1 MEQQQ
6 VFTINFTP
14 AGIQAVVDVLR
25 KLPNES
31 NLYPLLKDIEQQ
43 AVNQM
48 KKEEVKEGT
57 IEEPQELLR

>member
-6 VFTINFTP
+6 IFTINFTLS
-14 AGIQAVVDVLR
+14 GLQAIVDVLR

-43 AVNQM
+43 AIDQV
-48 KKEEVKEGT
+48 KDKEEAVKEE
-57 IEEPQELLR
+57 INEDPLA

>member
-1 MEQQQ
+1 MDQQ
-6 VFTINFTP
+6 VFTINFTA
-14 AGIQAVVDVLR
+14 AGLQAIVDVLR

-48 KKEEVKEGT
+48 KKQEEEQKAEGT
-57 IEEPQELLR
+57 SEVPQA

>member
-6 VFTINFTP
+6 TFTINFTP
-14 AGIQAVVDVLR
+14 AGLQAVVDVLR

-57 IEEPQELLR
+57 IEEPQA

>member
-6 VFTINFTP
+6 VFTINFTS
-14 AGIQAVVDVLR
+14 AGLQAVVDVLR

-57 IEEPQELLR
+57 IADPLA

>member
-6 VFTINFTP
+6 IFTINFTLS
-14 AGIQAVVDVLR
+14 GLQAIVDVLR

-43 AVNQM
+43 AIDQV
-48 KKEEVKEGT
+48 KDKEKAVKEEINED
-57 IEEPQELLR
+57 PLA

>member
-6 VFTINFTP
+6 IFTINFTLS
-14 AGIQAVVDVLR
+14 GLQAIVDVLR

-43 AVNQM
+43 AIDQV
-48 KKEEVKEGT
+48 KDKEEAAKEE
-57 IEEPQELLR
+57 INEDPLA

>member
-57 IEEPQELLR
+57 IEEPQA

>member
-6 VFTINFTP
+6 IFTINFTLS
-14 AGIQAVVDVLR
+14 GLQAIVDVLR

-43 AVNQM
+43 AIDQV
-48 KKEEVKEGT
+48 KDKEEAVKEE
-57 IEEPQELLR
+57 IIADPLA

>member
-57 IEEPQELLR
+57 IEEP

>member
-6 VFTINFTP
+6 IFTINFTLS
-14 AGIQAVVDVLR
+14 GLQAIVDVLR

-43 AVNQM
+43 AIDQVND
-48 KKEEVKEGT
+48 KEEAVKEE
-57 IEEPQELLR
+57 INEDPLA

>member
-6 VFTINFTP
+6 IFTINFTLS
-14 AGIQAVVDVLR
+14 GLQAIVDVLR

-43 AVNQM
+43 AIDQV
-48 KKEEVKEGT
+48 KDKEEVANEDVN
-57 IEEPQELLR
+57 EDPLA

>member
-14 AGIQAVVDVLR
+14 AGLQAVVDVLR

>member
-14 AGIQAVVDVLR
+14 AGLQAVVDVLR

-57 IEEPQELLR
+57 IEEPQA

>member
-6 VFTINFTP
+6 IFTINFTLS
-14 AGIQAVVDVLR
+14 GLQAIVDVLR

-43 AVNQM
+43 AIDQV
-48 KKEEVKEGT
+48 KDEEEAVKEEINED
-57 IEEPQELLR
+57 PLA